1 MRNDYK
7 KKLVKRKPNQI
18 EDVITRITKK
28 NKKVNVLSKATAGR
42 KQVITNSSTK
52 KIDRVFKPTPTL

>member
-28 NKKVNVLSKATAGR
+28 NKKVNV
-42 KQVITNSSTK
+42 
-52 KIDRVFKPTPTL
+52 